1 MNVNTF
7 KIIVLVILSVLLF
20 ISLGVLAGGIAI
32 DRTILNAR
40 FINVGIEKI
49 DLPAVIE
56 EMIISEPGVEIP
68 IDIGNA
74 LIKVAASSEGE
85 IKTRIGRAVNELYDY
100 IKGEE
105 NQLNLADLLR
115 RSILVDEILYAF
127 IDELNIISPLQEI
140 SQEMI
145 DKYAPGEL
153 KVFAD
158 LPSIIEKTVQGNELL
173 VKNQLKNVIGGI
185 AEYLTGGQ
193 DSSSAKIDMSPLID
207 DLGQSLQDIFVASPP
222 KYLEGSNEQQVI
234 AEFNRLFEQ
243 FASSVPVDIDIN
255 EEILGSDFKTEFVQT
270 ITDGEIFLGEA
281 RHAASVFKT
290 GFIASIA
297 AVFVLTIII
306 MLVHRNTPGTLLNLG
321 IVFAG
326 CGLIVLASAIICM
339 SLIPQQVFAP
349 YEAQSAFTN
358 WSLTLIRSVFDP
370 GIITGIVYSMMGAA
384 MCAVCFLLR
393 RQERY

>member
-1 MNVNTF
+1 MNTF

-255 EEILGSDFKTEFVQT
+255 EEILGSDF
-270 ITDGEIFLGEA
+270 
-281 RHAASVFKT
+281 
-290 GFIASIA
+290 
-297 AVFVLTIII
+297 
-306 MLVHRNTPGTLLNLG
+306 
-321 IVFAG
+321 
-326 CGLIVLASAIICM
+326 
-339 SLIPQQVFAP
+339 
-349 YEAQSAFTN
+349 
-358 WSLTLIRSVFDP
+358 
-370 GIITGIVYSMMGAA
+370 
-384 MCAVCFLLR
+384 
-393 RQERY
+393 